1 MRISHIV
8 LFMGILCLIAG
19 TGCIS
24 GVLPKRSDVVYPH
37 IGTPVPASS
46 PIPVDY
52 RWRFEG
58 GEKAITASVDGGVYR
73 AAQRADKNATLFGD
87 HKETEWMTGYYR
99 AFINDPAQ
107 EDLYQSL
114 AGEFREIRDT
124 EHLDESRYLELM
136 MVFVQSIPYKTDTDK
151 TLPKFPIETFVDR
164 EGDCDDKSIL
174 LAALLEHE
182 GYNVSLLYFGPE
194 QHVAVGIGGNGPG
207 YRGTGYIFV
216 ETTNLSYVSVPP
228 EALAGGVVLSSQPLA
243 IPVGSGSGTYTVLG
257 EVGYIQDRLSAADA
271 EIRRLDAELE
281 GMRQQMDEARRE
293 GRVREYNALV
303 PVYNSMLAE
312 YRDSAAVHDYILL
325 HRFDRPGTFQWLRA
339 RAY

>member
-1 MRISHIV
+1 
-8 LFMGILCLIAG
+8 
-19 TGCIS
+19 
-24 GVLPKRSDVVYPH
+24 
-37 IGTPVPASS
+37 
-46 PIPVDY
+46 
-52 RWRFEG
+52 
-58 GEKAITASVDGGVYR
+58 
-73 AAQRADKNATLFGD
+73 
-87 HKETEWMTGYYR
+87 MTGYYR